1 MKRAFLIR
9 CVFVLALIALLV
21 PSASR
26 DGIAASKFIS
36 GFDDLP
42 LMPEMTEI
50 PDTDVS
56 FDTTAGRIVIAF
68 ARSSVSQEKIMAFY
82 GTALAQLGWRKQS
95 QFAYLREGEALSFDY
110 LTDGPDTIVRFSLLP
125 Q

>member
-1 MKRAFLIR
+1 MKKAFLIR
-9 CVFVLALIALLV
+9 CVFALALIALLV
-21 PSASR
+21 PSAGG
-26 DGIAASKFIS
+26 DGTAASKFIS

-42 LMPEMTEI
+42 LMPGMTEI

-68 ARSSVSQEKIMAFY
+68 ARSPIGQNKIMAFY
-82 GTALAQLGWRKQS
+82 GTALSQLGWRKKSQS
-95 QFAYLREGEALSFDY
+95 AYLREGEVLSFDY